1 MFLSLEKPCTFLLA
15 KEKTWKRIFNTN
27 SELSQNRT
35 EKQIMLFKT
44 KVNWLFNDTWC
55 YFVIIVF
62 IVKLT
67 FFNKQ
72 SLLSPVRNMIYYIL
86 KGRHTQICYTLFW
99 CANDSVK
106 RNFNKFLS
114 ILLYF
119 LHLVALHRQKY
130 ILRLMYGHVTDILG

>member
-1 MFLSLEKPCTFLLA
+1 MSPENSCTILLA
-15 KEKTWKRIFNTN
+15 KEKTWKRIFNAN

-55 YFVIIVF
+55 YFVIIAF

-72 SLLSPVRNMIYYIL
+72 LLISPVRNMVYYIL
-86 KGRHTQICYTLFW
+86 KGRHTQICNSLFW
-99 CANDSVK
+99 CANESVK

-114 ILLYF
+114 ISLYF

-130 ILRLMYGHVTDILG
+130 ILRLMYSHVTDILG